1 MNNIGQLMQAS
12 TILNN
17 GIDNP
22 VSRLRSLVDDMRNQL
37 RWYKS
42 KYPDADTTKRWQLI
56 QELELILQTL
66 EKCEPI
72 GLVKLIH
79 EKLEDAYRDKFNPNC
94 AQVWLPLTTDL
105 DVHDLSAARPAIIDL
120 IGWDIRFESQYDLIG
135 SRFGKYICSD
145 EEERI

>member
-1 MNNIGQLMQAS
+1 MNNVGQIMQAS
-12 TILNN
+12 AILQQ
-17 GIDNP
+17 GINNP
-22 VSRLRSLVDDMRNQL
+22 VARLRSLIDDMRSKL
-37 RWYKS
+37 KWYNS

-56 QELELILQTL
+56 QELDLICMSF

-105 DVHDLSAARPAIIDL
+105 DAHDLSAARPAVIDL
-120 IGWDIRFESQYDLIG
+120 VGWDIRFESQYDLIG